1 MYWFPAGHL
10 EISSPCLYFST
21 GLLQTLACRY
31 RWLPYSLPSSNRK
44 MMRPITGATYKKMH
58 SSLVWMGVQFWP
70 SVSFTYYNQSLA
82 YANHNPEPCPGTSKR
97 CWMIL
102 CRCCYHWLCS
112 ECRLLL
118 QAVSLGWLAP
128 SLVAGEVCLSLCRRT
143 AKSGSIAS
151 RGFLKESVLH
161 EGKAYFW
168 GWVITGNPL
177 WSAREASQKW
187 METHRPFPNMTAVS
201 SLFSK

>member
-44 MMRPITGATYKKMH
+44 MMRPITGATYKKVH

-118 QAVSLGWLAP
+118 QAVAWAGWLQLGSRR
-128 SLVAGEVCLSLCRRT
+128 SLLVSLQEGLLNQVQLQAETFWRKACCMR
-143 AKSGSIAS
+143 AKHISEDDS
-151 RGFLKESVLH
+151 
-161 EGKAYFW
+161 
-168 GWVITGNPL
+168 
-177 WSAREASQKW
+177 
-187 METHRPFPNMTAVS
+187 
-201 SLFSK
+201 